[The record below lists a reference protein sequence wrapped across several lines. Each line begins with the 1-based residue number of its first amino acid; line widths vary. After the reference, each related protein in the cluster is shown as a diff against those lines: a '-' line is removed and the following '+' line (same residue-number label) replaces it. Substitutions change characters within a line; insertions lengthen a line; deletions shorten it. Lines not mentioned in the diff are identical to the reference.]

1 MDRTIKNSENRM
13 QRMICVLLGML
24 CFFMSIGIWVQIW
37 MGYPFRTSVP
47 FPTSQIHSAG
57 GAAYSISNRALRDQ
71 FQRGVHARAV
81 ILENGRPLGP
91 RLSSPSVVKVS
102 QSGSHAFKTR
112 SAYFSASDLSDPRS
126 NGRTYSAVFPK
137 NISMTWLWGSFGL
150 LAVGA
155 TSLLW
160 HRRFDILYRLRVL
173 LKNAWEAPLAE
184 KKRAAEVILTVAILS
199 LLLLPLG
206 LGLVFRMTS
215 HRPTWASWL
224 HNSTLEGQQNVIQ
237 PVSPTIKSIFNGSYT
252 QNLAARFD
260 AAFSGREALV
270 RCSNEI
276 GLVLLGE
283 TPPDSNIVVG
293 RNGSLL
299 EKPYLSE
306 YYLQRPAKEDLAA
319 LASDIS
325 RLQTACKEKGM
336 AFLVL
341 ITPSKVSLYPE
352 ESPKGWSDRFDQRP
366 RAYGI
371 FLEEL
376 RTRQIKHVDGHA
388 ITMKAKATG
397 GQPAPLF
404 PKGGI
409 HWGDHAALLTANA
422 VIDNVVAQGVPLHPI
437 KAKFQLLDRPRPFE
451 SERDILGLANFARPW
466 SYPVSVANIEPTE
479 TLTDKRPTAV
489 FVGGS
494 FTQQILYF
502 YCMSRQ
508 WSQIEYLFYYKVQ
521 KRTFNGDASIGEWR
535 PTGEV
540 DFNREVFSSDILVL
554 EVNEQALVSQRHLT
568 TFVSDALKHLAAP

>member
-1 MDRTIKNSENRM
+1 MDRTMKKSENRM
-13 QRMICVLLGML
+13 QRLTRILLGTL
-24 CFFMSIGIWVQIW
+24 CFLMSLGIWLQMSIGF
-37 MGYPFRTSVP
+37 PLRTSIP

-57 GAAYSISNRALRDQ
+57 GTGYSISNRALRDQ
-71 FQRGVHARAV
+71 FQRGVHSRTV

-91 RLSSPSVVKVS
+91 RLASPSAVKGS
-102 QSGSHAFKTR
+102 QSGSYAFKTR

-137 NISMTWLWGSFGL
+137 YLSMTWLWGSFGL

-155 TSLLW
+155 TFLLW
-160 HRRFDILYRLRVL
+160 HRRFDILHGLRVL
-173 LKNAWEAPLAE
+173 LKNAWEAPLAV
-184 KKRAAEVILTVAILS
+184 KKRATEVILTVAILS

-206 LGLVFRMTS
+206 LCLVFRMTS
-215 HRPTWASWL
+215 YRPRWASWL

-237 PVSPTIKSIFNGSYT
+237 PVSPTFKSIFNGSFT
-252 QNLAARFD
+252 QNVAARFD
-260 AAFSGREALV
+260 AAFCGREALV

-283 TPPDSNIVVG
+283 TPTDSNIVVG

-306 YYLQRPAKEDLAA
+306 YYLQRPANEELAV
-319 LASDIS
+319 LASDIG

-366 RAYGI
+366 RAYGL

-376 RTRQIKHVDGHA
+376 RTRQIEYVDGHA
-388 ITMKAKATG
+388 ITMKAKAKG
-397 GQPAPLF
+397 DQPAPLF

-437 KAKFQLLDRPRPFE
+437 KAKFQLLDRPRPGE

-466 SYPVSVANIEPTE
+466 SYPVSVANVEPTE
-479 TLTDKRPTAV
+479 TLTVKRPTAV

-502 YCMSRQ
+502 YRMSRQ
-508 WSQIEYLFYYKVQ
+508 WSQIDYLFYYKIQ
-521 KRTFNGDASIGEWR
+521 KTTFSGDKISGEWR

-540 DFNREVFSSDILVL
+540 DFDQEVFSADLLVL

-568 TFVSDALKHLAAP
+568 TFVSDALKHLAAH